1 MTTKTIKISLLAIA
15 MFAIM
20 VPTSIQF
27 VDAESMS
34 EATKKAKLQKFMEI
48 GQNYERIN
56 NQLET
61 TSVAADRA
69 SLENELESLIKKA
82 NALGV
87 PTREQQKEDPNAW
100 PMEIFIPEQMQKI
113 EANIQTA
120 SMSDIET
127 YGIVP
132 MSTAEILEVCC
143 NSVEGLTGFHYTCWG
158 VFTCDGYLSPTSWV
172 TLYTAFDDYFSGENN
187 AALSDVVPFM
197 KIKNTGSANK
207 TIKGD
212 YSIYEN
218 VPE

>member
-1 MTTKTIKISLLAIA
+1 MILL
-15 MFAIM
+15 
-20 VPTSIQF
+20 
-27 VDAESMS
+27 
-34 EATKKAKLQKFMEI
+34 L
-48 GQNYERIN
+48 
-56 NQLET
+56 T

-120 SMSDIET
+120 SMSGVET

-132 MSTAEILEVCC
+132 MSAAEILEVCC

-218 VPE
+218 SPEWTDDITMYLISPSTGTIYTADYASYGSLPADTFMDSVLDRTL